1 MRDRGVVK
9 YFNKEKGYG
18 FIKRD
23 NMPDL
28 FVHFRSIEDNDFKML
43 EIGQIVE
50 FDIFKSRKGDQADKV
65 KVIK

>member
-23 NMPDL
+23 GMADL
-28 FVHFRSIEDNDFKML
+28 FVHFKSIIDDDFKTL
-43 EIGQIVE
+43 HEGQIVE
-50 FDIFKSRKGDQADKV
+50 FDIFKGRKGDQADKV
-65 KVIK
+65 KIIG